1 LQGGNYSYLIKR
13 AIYSNYEILNQVF
26 MGKIVDLNQVNKINF
41 EFATSNRQELHKFLK
56 KSNPFEFNELRKK
69 MYEKLV

>member
-1 LQGGNYSYLIKR
+1 
-13 AIYSNYEILNQVF
+13 